1 MRCYGLLEAG
11 KRLTRT
17 EHLRMLNVA
26 LLEELMAH
34 VRRLCAL
41 MLCLGLISFPA
52 WSETPA
58 LGTVTSAQ
66 RAYVGTANASAG
78 TAVFEGDRLSTELV
92 GVVQVRTKAAR
103 FQLVQS
109 GTAELSQT
117 QGIPTATL
125 LHGTA
130 VFSTANSKAFLLH
143 ASIAEIRAQTDAPTV
158 GQVTF
163 VSPKELLVRSVRGAL
178 SITVD
183 SETKTIPEASA
194 YRVILD
200 PDANPPEPAQGPR
213 GAGTRGPA
221 GVPHATGQNR
231 FLLVATAVTI
241 AVTVFAVHEALESP
255 DRP

>member
-1 MRCYGLLEAG
+1 MIDPPG
-11 KRLTRT
+11 TRA
-17 EHLRMLNVA
+17 MLKLA
-26 LLEELMAH
+26 LLEELMPY

-41 MLCLGLISFPA
+41 FLCLGLSGFPI

-66 RAYVGTANASAG
+66 KAYVGTANASPG
-78 TAVFEGDRLSTELV
+78 STVFDGDKLSTESA
-92 GVVQVRTKAAR
+92 GVIQVRTKAAR

-109 GTAELSQT
+109 GAAELSQT

-125 LHGTA
+125 LRGTA

-143 ASIAEIRAQTDAPTV
+143 ASIAEIRAETDAPTV
-158 GQVTF
+158 GQVSI
-163 VSPKELLVRSVRGAL
+163 VGPKELLVRSSRGAL
-178 SITVD
+178 AITVD
-183 SETKTIPEASA
+183 GETKTIPEASA

-200 PDANPPEPAQGPR
+200 PDADARAAEPAQGPR

-221 GVPHATGQNR
+221 GAPHPGGQNR
-231 FLLVATAVTI
+231 FLLVAVAI
-241 AVTVFAVHEALESP
+241 AIPLAIIAVHEALESP